1 VRELHARLQVKNK
14 KRKEKGYW
22 SEPVTSNPASWL
34 GPTQLNTKNKRNGL
48 DLDLQPSRPKLC
60 WLRVCGKTHLI
71 PCPCILSHFILIV
84 GQTSSVLILENFEN
98 IGGSLLI
105 YLWAYRIL

>member
-22 SEPVTSNPASWL
+22 SEPVSSNPASWL

-60 WLRVCGKTHLI
+60 WLRVCGKTHPYTLSMYFI
-71 PCPCILSHFILIV
+71 PFYFDSWPNKLHF
-84 GQTSSVLILENFEN
+84 N
-98 IGGSLLI
+98 I
-105 YLWAYRIL
+105 RKF